1 MRIIVNQMVAVLS
14 LTILTLAGTAHS
26 KDLTGR
32 MGLGYNTQFGASS
45 ALDGI
50 PAVSFKYG
58 LARHMQL
65 QLIAGLN
72 TKTPSEG
79 VAAGKFLTTLLSENY
94 VNPYLALGLGYV
106 SKNSNSGIQMLGGL
120 GAEFFIPGV
129 DNVGIS
135 FEAGLT
141 LENVTTS
148 SFLVR
153 TYGASFLEAGIH
165 YYF

>member
-1 MRIIVNQMVAVLS
+1 MRIIVRRTHCLLFLS
-14 LTILTLAGTAHS
+14 LLIGSAASS

-32 MGLGYNTQFGASS
+32 IGLGYNTQFGSS
-45 ALDGI
+45 SSLDGV

-58 LARHMQL
+58 LARYMQF
-65 QLIAGLN
+65 QMIAGLN

-79 VAAGKFLTTLLSENY
+79 VAAAKILTTLISENY

-106 SKNSNSGIQMLGGL
+106 SKNSNSGIQMLGGI

-141 LENVTTS
+141 LENATQS
-148 SFLVR
+148 SFILR